1 MTVQEEAAELDDL
14 LLVSSLQRR
23 MEGVMCI
30 SKDLWCVEKLA
41 WKEHQF
47 QIAFT
52 SVSAAF
58 I

>member
-1 MTVQEEAAELDDL
+1 MTVQEEAELDDL

-41 WKEHQF
+41 
-47 QIAFT
+47 
-52 SVSAAF
+52 
-58 I
+58 